1 MKIEYINMARKC
13 VAVAAFMALSVPY
26 IGAQT
31 VLDLEKCKQLALE
44 NNYTLKQGE
53 LEVEIARARSK
64 EAFTHYFPVINSGMM
79 LFKSNEPLIS
89 KSIELPV
96 PQLPPLSFEMIKE
109 GVVGSVMAV
118 QPVFAGGQIVNS
130 NRMAKLG
137 RVMTEEKFELT
148 KEEVLLKVEQ
158 MYWNSVEVEQ
168 KMKTVEAAKTQ
179 LVAVQKQT
187 NDFVDAGLITKNNLL
202 AVNLK
207 LNELKSQEF
216 QLENAQSIIKKM
228 LAQLIGVGVDTVS
241 FVSPTQWKEASPFSY
256 KVDSYEAVQTSR
268 SLSLLTKQVDL
279 RNLERRIAIGKHLP
293 SLSLGGAYLYH
304 NLLDK
309 SSNSAIGMVSLS
321 IPISSWWGGS
331 HKIKQAR
338 LKLRQAEIQRM
349 DASQQLVLNVDN
361 HYSKLEEA
369 YKQLQVA
376 NEGIKEAEENYR
388 MCKDNY
394 DSGINSITELLD
406 AQTILQKNENLK
418 TDALISYQI
427 SLSHYLQLT
436 NRYQ

>member
-1 MKIEYINMARKC
+1 MKYIYKSCAVV
-13 VAVAAFMALSVPY
+13 VAILALSVQY
-26 IGAQT
+26 TEAQT
-31 VLDLEKCKQLALE
+31 MLDLEKCKELALE

-53 LEVEIARARSK
+53 LGVEIAKSRRK
-64 EAFTHYFPVINSGMM
+64 EAFTHYFPVITSGMT
-79 LFKSNEPLIS
+79 LFKSNEAIIS
-89 KSIELPV
+89 QSVELPV
-96 PQLPPLSFEMIKE
+96 PQLPPLSFEMIKD
-109 GVVGSVMAV
+109 GVVGTVVAA
-118 QPVFAGGQIVNS
+118 QPIFAGGQIVNG

-137 RVMTEEKFELT
+137 SVMTEEKFELT

-168 KMKTVEAAKTQ
+168 KMRTVETAKRQ

-187 NDFVDAGLITKNNLL
+187 KDFVDAGLITKNNLL

-228 LAQLIGVGVDTVS
+228 LAQLIGVGADTVS
-241 FVSPTQWKEASPFSY
+241 FVGPAQWNEASPFSY
-256 KVDSYEAVQTSR
+256 KVDSYEAVQTGKQV
-268 SLSLLTKQVDL
+268 SLLDKQVDL
-279 RNLERRIAIGKHLP
+279 RNLERKIAVGEQLP
-293 SLSLGGAYLYH
+293 SLSIGGAYLYH
-304 NLLDK
+304 DLLGK
-309 SSNSAIGMVSLS
+309 SSNSVLGMVSLS

-338 LKLRQAEIQRM
+338 LKLRQAEIRRI
-349 DASQQLVLNVDN
+349 DASQQLELNVDN

-369 YKQLQVA
+369 YKQLHVA
-376 NEGIKEAEENYR
+376 NDGIKEAKENYR

-394 DSGINSITELLD
+394 DSGINSIAELLD
-406 AQTILQKNENLK
+406 AQTILQKNENLRI
-418 TDALISYQI
+418 DALIAYQV

-436 NRYQ
+436 NRY

>member
-1 MKIEYINMARKC
+1 MKYINITRSY
-13 VAVAAFMALSVPY
+13 AVVLVILALSVQY
-26 IGAQT
+26 TQAQT
-31 VLDLEKCKQLALE
+31 MLDLAQCKELALK

-53 LEVEIARARSK
+53 LDVEIAKSRRK
-64 EAFTHYFPVINSGMM
+64 EAFTHYFPVITSGMT
-79 LFKSNEPLIS
+79 LFKSNEAIIS
-89 KSIELPV
+89 QSVELPV

-109 GVVGSVMAV
+109 GVVGTLAAA
-118 QPVFAGGQIVNS
+118 QPVFAGGQIVNG

-137 RVMTEEKFELT
+137 IIMTEEKFELT

-187 NDFVDAGLITKNNLL
+187 KDFVDAGLITKNNLL

-228 LAQLIGVGVDTVS
+228 LAQLIGVGADTVS
-241 FVSPTQWKEASPFSY
+241 FVGPNEWNEASPFSY
-256 KVDSYEAVQTSR
+256 KVDSYDAVQTGR
-268 SLSLLTKQVDL
+268 QVSLLDKQVDL
-279 RNLERRIAIGKHLP
+279 RNLERKIAVGEQLP
-293 SLSLGGAYLYH
+293 SLSIGGAYLYH
-304 NLLDK
+304 DLLGR
-309 SSNSAIGMVSLS
+309 SSNSMLGMVSLS

-338 LKLRQAEIQRM
+338 LRLRQAEMKRV

-369 YKQLQVA
+369 YKQLEIA
-376 NEGIKEAEENYR
+376 NEGIEEAEENYR

-394 DSGINSITELLD
+394 DSGISSITELLD
-406 AQTILQKNENLK
+406 AQTILQKNENLR
-418 TDALISYQI
+418 TDALIAYQV
-427 SLSHYLQLT
+427 SLSYYLRLT
-436 NRYQ
+436 NRS

>member
-1 MKIEYINMARKC
+1 MDYKNISRRYFAI
-13 VAVAAFMALSVPY
+13 AVTLALSVPY
-26 IGAQT
+26 TEAQT
-31 VLDLEKCKQLALE
+31 VLDLEKCKQLALD

-53 LEVEIARARSK
+53 LDVEIARSRSK
-64 EAFTHYFPVINSGMM
+64 EAFTHYFPVITSGMT
-79 LFKSNEPLIS
+79 LFKSNEAIIS
-89 KSIELPV
+89 QSVELPV
-96 PQLPPLSFEMIKE
+96 PQLPPLSFEMIKD
-109 GVVGSVMAV
+109 GVVGSVVAA

-168 KMKTVEAAKTQ
+168 KMKTVETAKTQ

-187 NDFVDAGLITKNNLL
+187 KDFVDAGLITKNNLL

-228 LAQLIGVGVDTVS
+228 LAQLIGVGADTVS
-241 FVSPTQWKEASPFSY
+241 FISPSQWNEASPFSY

-268 SLSLLTKQVDL
+268 QVSLLDKQVDL
-279 RNLERRIAIGKHLP
+279 RNLERRIAVGKQLP
-293 SLSLGGAYLYH
+293 SLSIGGAYLYH
-304 NLLDK
+304 DLLDK
-309 SSNSAIGMVSLS
+309 SSNSVLGMVSLS

-369 YKQLQVA
+369 YKQLQIA

-418 TDALISYQI
+418 TDALISYQV

-436 NRYQ
+436 NRY